1 MSDRLVTICTLTTQS
16 EADLVESILR
26 AAEIDIVHDHEYATT
41 AGLGNTSGIHIAVRE
56 EDVDRAREV
65 LDASDFDLPPQ
76 E

>member
-41 AGLGNTSGIHIAVRE
+41 AGLGNAAGIHIAVRE
-56 EDVDRAREV
+56 EDVERAREV
-65 LDASDFDLPPQ
+65 LDAADFDVP
-76 E
+76 EAE